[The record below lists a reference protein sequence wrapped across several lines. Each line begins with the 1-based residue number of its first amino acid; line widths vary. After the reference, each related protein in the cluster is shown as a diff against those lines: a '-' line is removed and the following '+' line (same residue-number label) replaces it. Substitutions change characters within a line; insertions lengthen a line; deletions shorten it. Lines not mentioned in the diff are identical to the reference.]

1 MAVKWVMKAD
11 GLLRNINVK
20 IIWLL
25 KFLTFCNFERVSCC
39 VKMFACDHFF
49 FCGQSTPLGCM
60 CAMDLSH
67 FLSSRRN
74 AWREGNGAVSVTQHT
89 QDSLSFA
96 WTSHNNEIVLF
107 CVILE
112 RFHQEPCRIKLAE
125 QDHFNFQSSCT
136 HLLNSSWLSCTVL
149 IKSF

>member
-49 FCGQSTPLGCM
+49 LWTKHALRMHVCNGLVTLSFVEKECVTRGKWSSFCHAT
-60 CAMDLSH
+60 
-67 FLSSRRN
+67 
-74 AWREGNGAVSVTQHT
+74 T

>member
-1 MAVKWVMKAD
+1 MVYFAISMWRSSDFWNFWLFVILKELVAVWRC
-11 GLLRNINVK
+11 LLVTI
-20 IIWLL
+20 
-25 KFLTFCNFERVSCC
+25 
-39 VKMFACDHFF
+39 F

-112 RFHQEPCRIKLAE
+112 RFHQEPFRIKLAE

>member
-1 MAVKWVMKAD
+1 MVYFAISMWRSSDFWNFWLFAILKELVAVWRC
-11 GLLRNINVK
+11 LLVTI
-20 IIWLL
+20 
-25 KFLTFCNFERVSCC
+25 
-39 VKMFACDHFF
+39 F

-96 WTSHNNEIVLF
+96 WTSRNNEIVLF